1 MNCMV
6 DSKKNYKF
14 DLGGKGLR
22 VATKVSRSS
31 WNLGTHLSQGH
42 LNKLI
47 YKANTGNV
55 NLRNSI
61 QLPIQ
66 NNWGEK
72 LSWLLFLYVGDVVCD
87 PMCGGGSIPIEAS
100 LSWPTSFHL
109 CGDHHELAPARTL
122 ANVQNVVELQL
133 EKK

>member
-47 YKANTGNV
+47 YRANTGNV

-66 NNWGEK
+66 NN
-72 LSWLLFLYVGDVVCD
+72 
-87 PMCGGGSIPIEAS
+87 
-100 LSWPTSFHL
+100 
-109 CGDHHELAPARTL
+109 
-122 ANVQNVVELQL
+122 
-133 EKK
+133 